1 MYVCL
6 RVQSAGLGLGDELEQ
21 VNPHC
26 AIADQLEV
34 DGLTEKEREEFGY
47 VWREVCACLCSSS
60 GGPVCVCVCV
70 CACVCLLTLTLSEL
84 LVAVREVLYIF
95 HWVSVRYD

>member
-1 MYVCL
+1 MLYVYHSPHSLRGKSTKHFVHNYTVCACMYVCL
-6 RVQSAGLGLGDELEQ
+6 CVQSAGLGLGDELEQ

-47 VWREVCACLCSSS
+47 VWREVCAC
-60 GGPVCVCVCV
+60 
-70 CACVCLLTLTLSEL
+70 
-84 LVAVREVLYIF
+84 
-95 HWVSVRYD
+95 